1 MNDTEQ
7 GGQWLEITG
16 PEYLI
21 RRLREGLG
29 EYRVIT
35 GGTTLRVLV
44 PNDRRIDFD
53 LLRDAQK
60 GLSTQQITV
69 PPLNVV
75 APCGLYVVDNG
86 PSSVNLHRGR
96 CMGCR
101 TAEGRSTAIVYKKN
115 PVSTVLSAPSLKGD
129 LTRNGLIAA
138 MKEASAEALE
148 LAAQYDSAIV
158 ALESLPTLDRT
169 LATVRATMAEHQA
182 TLKYFLAAA
191 ATEKVE

>member
-1 MNDTEQ
+1 MDDTEQ

-29 EYRVIT
+29 EYRVVT
-35 GGTTLRVLV
+35 GPKILRVLV

-60 GLSTQQITV
+60 GLSAQQITV
-69 PPLNVV
+69 PPPNVV

-115 PVSTVLSAPSLKGD
+115 PVETVLSAPSLAGH
-129 LTRNGLIAA
+129 LNMEGLIEA
-138 MKEASAEALE
+138 MRVASSDALE
-148 LAAQYDSAIV
+148 LAADYERAIAAIENV
-158 ALESLPTLDRT
+158 PQLDE
-169 LATVRATMAEHQA
+169 AMAMLQAKRSEHQQA
-182 TLKYFLAAA
+182 ITFFLKEA
-191 ATEKVE
+191 

>member
-1 MNDTEQ
+1 
-7 GGQWLEITG
+7 
-16 PEYLI
+16 
-21 RRLREGLG
+21 
-29 EYRVIT
+29 
-35 GGTTLRVLV
+35 
-44 PNDRRIDFD
+44 
-53 LLRDAQK
+53 
-60 GLSTQQITV
+60 
-69 PPLNVV
+69 
-75 APCGLYVVDNG
+75 
-86 PSSVNLHRGR
+86 
-96 CMGCR
+96 
-101 TAEGRSTAIVYKKN
+101 
-115 PVSTVLSAPSLKGD
+115 VLSAPSLKGD